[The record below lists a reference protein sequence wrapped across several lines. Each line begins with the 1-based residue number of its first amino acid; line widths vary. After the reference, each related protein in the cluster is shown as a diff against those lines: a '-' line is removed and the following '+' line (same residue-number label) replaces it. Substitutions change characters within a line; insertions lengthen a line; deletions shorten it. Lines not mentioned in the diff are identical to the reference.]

1 MSLETLIEAAEFL
14 EWKGQGPQPDS
25 RKDLHQYAKPPS
37 ISSES
42 EESNISGKIYEFDE
56 NGKEKRRPG
65 GAGTREVH
73 NKLEKNRRAH
83 LKECFDILKKQIPNM
98 EDKRTSNLSIL
109 RGSLRYVQTLK
120 RKEKEYEQEMQR
132 LAREKIMLQERM
144 DTLKSE
150 LAKMNIDVDLKI
162 WTQNSVPDDEN
173 SSYSTVTE
181 SGSPIMSEDEDE
193 DTKKGTGAAR
203 SSLKIVPT
211 KVPLIQPRLPVVQV
225 TFPRNTLPRPVL
237 QPGLSSIQL
246 NSNSTSV
253 IVRAPQAVNGPH
265 GIATP
270 ILTTLA
276 APAIKQEMGVR
287 PPVTQ
292 ILHQTL
298 TQRQALLRQQI
309 TAAPSVSTTVS
320 QSALQTQAKV
330 VATIPSVTMAT
341 ATTAAS
347 KIPTPSAI
355 SIPIMQNRFPSSD
368 SLSIPIG
375 LVTVTTSGVTPSVN
389 NKTQGV
395 TLTVPSFQSI
405 PLNVNMSLSKG
416 FAHPILVTSLTANPS
431 VIVSSAAVTATTS
444 VVATTNTIDASVIS
458 TTTNTTKTIPS
469 TCANQTVVSA
479 PSIPLAA
486 FPIGRFFAPHLMSSG
501 QLTFSPLIAAPT
513 LTRTTGLLNNITTT
527 TPQTT
532 STVIVTTAA
541 TPAPSIASIPS
552 VMSLA
557 QMAPLMS
564 QMTVMPPGLQL
575 SAAGTTLTQAQL
587 GSLLASPLMKQYSQI
602 PTIIPSILQT
612 GQLQPVKPLVM
623 VSVPSVTTSAA
634 ATTVSSATSKPS

>member
-37 ISSES
+37 NSSES
-42 EESNISGKIYEFDE
+42 EESNVSGKVYEFDE

-83 LKECFDILKKQIPNM
+83 LKECFDMLKKQIPNM

-132 LAREKIMLQERM
+132 LAREKIMLQERL

-150 LAKMNIDVDLKI
+150 LAKMNIDVDLKV
-162 WTQNSVPDDEN
+162 WTQNSIPDDDN
-173 SSYSTVTE
+173 SSYTTVTE
-181 SGSPIMSEDEDE
+181 SGSPIMSEDEEE
-193 DTKKGTGAAR
+193 DAKKGTVAAR

-225 TFPRNTLPRPVL
+225 TLPRNALPRPIL
-237 QPGLSSIQL
+237 QPGFSTIQL
-246 NSNSTSV
+246 NTNPTSV
-253 IVRAPQAVNGPH
+253 IVRAPPAVNGPQ
-265 GIATP
+265 GIVTP
-270 ILTTLA
+270 ILTTNA
-276 APAIKQEMGVR
+276 APSIKQEMGVR

-309 TAAPSVSTTVS
+309 TAVASVSTTVG
-320 QSALQTQAKV
+320 QSALQPQATV
-330 VATIPSVTMAT
+330 MATMPSVTMAT
-341 ATTAAS
+341 TTAAS
-347 KIPTPSAI
+347 KISTPSAI

-375 LVTVTTSGVTPSVN
+375 IVTVTTAGVTPSVN

-416 FAHPILVTSLTANPS
+416 FAHPILVTSLTGNPS
-431 VIVSSAAVTATTS
+431 VIVCSAAVTATPS
-444 VVATTNTIDASVIS
+444 VVSTTVNAIDASVTS
-458 TTTNTTKTIPS
+458 TTTNTTKTVAS

-486 FPIGRFFAPHLMSSG
+486 FPIGRFFAPHLMPSG

-527 TPQTT
+527 TPHTT
-532 STVIVTTAA
+532 STVIVTTVAN
-541 TPAPSIASIPS
+541 PVPSVASMPS

-564 QMTVMPPGLQL
+564 QMTMMPPGLQL

-612 GQLQPVKPLVM
+612 GQLQPLVM
-623 VSVPSVTTSAA
+623 ASVPSITTSAA
-634 ATTVSSATSKPS
+634 TTTVSTATSKPS